1 MAVLTIT
8 EKNFVANTSSGIVLL
23 DFWAAWCGPCRG
35 FAPVFEAAA
44 LRHADVT
51 FGKVDVDAQP
61 GLAQAFQISSIPT
74 LLIMRDGVLLAAQP
88 GAMPASKID
97 ALLTKVRG
105 LDMAE
110 VLRNVKPELAVA
122 HPGAA
127 AGGR

>member
-1 MAVLTIT
+1 MAVITVT
-8 EKNFVANTSSGIVLL
+8 EKNFATVTSKGIVLL
-23 DFWAAWCGPCRG
+23 DFWAGWCSPCRG

-44 LRHADVT
+44 RRHLDVT
-51 FGKVDVDAQP
+51 FGKIDVDAQP
-61 GLAQAFQISSIPT
+61 GLSQAFQISSIPT

-97 ALLTKVRG
+97 ALIVKVQG

-110 VLRNVKPELAVA
+110 VLRNVKPELAVS
-122 HPGAA
+122 HPRAA